1 MSTQLLIYEKAVPV
15 DSQRHRDWS
24 IKKGTDCTFVKHV
37 NAVPLT
43 AVEFAPAAV
52 AYAIVF
58 TGTAEAIMPA
68 VILGMR
74 DRQNV
79 YVNEDGSWRVKYL
92 PAFVRRYPFVFASSN
107 EGKRFTLC
115 LDEAFSGCNQAG
127 LGERLFDAQGTRTQY
142 LDGVMN
148 FLQRYQGQSQL
159 TQTFCKKLHE
169 LDLLEPMRAQI
180 TVPTGEKIALAGFMA
195 VNRDRLKKLSAEK
208 LAELVQHNALE
219 LIYIHLQ
226 SLRNLSTIAERL
238 SGTLSPDSQAGGVGE
253 PTAQASQGETDEQGA
268 EEGTKKPMA
277 VQTK

>member
-15 DSQRHRDWS
+15 TSQGHRDWS
-24 IKKGTDCTFVKHV
+24 IKKGTDCTFAKHV

-43 AVEFAPAAV
+43 AVEFAPAAGE
-52 AYAIVF
+52 YAIVF

-74 DRQNV
+74 DRQNL
-79 YVNEDGSWRVKYL
+79 YVNEDGSWRAKYL
-92 PAFVRRYPFVFASSN
+92 PAFVRRYPFVFGSSN

-142 LDGVMN
+142 LEGVLN
-148 FLQRYQGQSQL
+148 FLQQYQGQFQL
-159 TQTFCKKLHE
+159 TQAFCKKLQE
-169 LDLLEPMRAQI
+169 LDLLEPMQAQV
-180 TVPTGEKIALAGFMA
+180 TVPTGERIALTGFMA

-208 LAELVQHNALE
+208 LADLVQNNELELV
-219 LIYIHLQ
+219 YIHLQ
-226 SLRNLSTIAERL
+226 SLRNISIMAESL

-253 PTAQASQGETDEQGA
+253 PTTQGSPGETDEKGA
-268 EEGTKKPMA
+268 EKDTQEPMA
-277 VQTK
+277 VHTQ